1 MVPGT
6 QACHTGQAPSKNSL
20 LEESNE
26 TEGESP
32 KRTKEKDFASRGLP
46 AHPLRLHIH
55 TFGRQA
61 PAPAACEARLA
72 WRPSPCPQEL
82 TVWTGSQDVGLED
95 GERHAGA
102 KGLCSLESTHDRS
115 PPCPLTRLLWG
126 EASPSDLAPGCQL
139 RPDQGKSRG
148 TTRIR
153 LTSVREAVAAD
164 TRVRSC
170 SWLPCQTPP
179 ASLVPR

>member
-1 MVPGT
+1 MSPNSLSRFRGISPNGVPRPSSQEWVGASTVPGT
-6 QACHTGQAPSKNSL
+6 QACHTGQALSKNSL

-95 GERHAGA
+95 RERHAGA
-102 KGLCSLESTHDRS
+102 KGLCSLESTHDLAGSR
-115 PPCPLTRLLWG
+115 PRGCPVG
-126 EASPSDLAPGCQL
+126 GC
-139 RPDQGKSRG
+139 
-148 TTRIR
+148 
-153 LTSVREAVAAD
+153 
-164 TRVRSC
+164 RVS
-170 SWLPCQTPP
+170 
-179 ASLVPR
+179 